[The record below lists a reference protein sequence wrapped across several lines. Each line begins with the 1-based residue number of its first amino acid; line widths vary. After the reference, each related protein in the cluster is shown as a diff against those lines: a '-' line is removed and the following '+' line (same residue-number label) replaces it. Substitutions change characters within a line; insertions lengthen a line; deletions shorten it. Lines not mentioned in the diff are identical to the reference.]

1 MAAIDDLINQISDS
15 DLRDRIKA
23 EVDKINSQKK
33 FGLVFEDHLPESTPL
48 YDIPIRIGSVVGP
61 KTGYMTDNYVVT
73 AIDGENATCINRTTK
88 EEVVFKMDELVCVAQ
103 FGELSIRI

>member
-1 MAAIDDLINQISDS
+1 MAAIDDLINQIADT

-48 YDIPIRIGSVVGP
+48 YDVPIIRFRIL
-61 KTGYMTDNYVVT
+61 
-73 AIDGENATCINRTTK
+73 R
-88 EEVVFKMDELVCVAQ
+88 
-103 FGELSIRI
+103 